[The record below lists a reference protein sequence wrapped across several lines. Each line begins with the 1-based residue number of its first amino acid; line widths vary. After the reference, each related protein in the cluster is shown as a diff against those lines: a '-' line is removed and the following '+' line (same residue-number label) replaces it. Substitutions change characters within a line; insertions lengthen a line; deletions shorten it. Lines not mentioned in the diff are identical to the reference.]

1 MPRMPRSYIKTSF
14 FHVLVQGHN
23 KNFIF
28 NNQVDIKKYIELLKK
43 YQKSN
48 NIKIIAYCIMNN
60 HAHLLL
66 NTEVIADLS
75 NYMHKVNGVYG
86 TYYNKKYNYIG
97 YVFRDRYKSEGIYSE
112 AHLYN
117 CINYIHNNPVK
128 AGICRDA
135 VDYEFSTAREVVIN
149 YNEEKEMNFLETEE
163 EKKCY
168 ILNVM
173 EEFFRTENITKLEL
187 IKNKQKLRQLLVIL
201 KIENGMSYR
210 EIEKILEISRETLR
224 KVLK

>member
-1 MPRMPRSYIKTSF
+1 MPRSYIKTSF

-23 KNFIF
+23 KGYIF
-28 NNQVDIKKYIELLKK
+28 DNEVDIRKYIELIEK
-43 YQKSN
+43 YQKDN
-48 NIKIIAYCIMNN
+48 NIKIVAYCIMNN

-66 NTEVIADLS
+66 NTEIIADLS

-86 TYYNKKYNYIG
+86 TYYNKKYKYTG

-112 AHLYN
+112 EHLYN

-128 AGICRDA
+128 AGICRNSA
-135 VDYEFSTAREVVIN
+135 EYEFSTARKITSNFEC
-149 YNEEKEMNFLETEE
+149 NEDENFLEIEE
-163 EKKCY
+163 DKEQHK
-168 ILNVM
+168 LNII
-173 EEFFRTENITKLEL
+173 EEFFRLENITKAEL

-210 EIEKILEISRETLR
+210 EIERRLEISRETLR
-224 KVLK
+224 KVLQ

>member
-14 FHVLVQGHN
+14 FHILVQGHN
-23 KNFIF
+23 KGYIF
-28 NNQVDIKKYIELLKK
+28 NNEVDIRKYIELIEK
-43 YQKSN
+43 YQKEN
-48 NIKIIAYCIMNN
+48 NIKIVAYCIMNN

-66 NTEVIADLS
+66 NTEIIANLS

-86 TYYNKKYNYIG
+86 TYYAKKYKHTG

-112 AHLYN
+112 ENLYN

-128 AGICRDA
+128 AGICRNSI
-135 VDYEFSTAREVVIN
+135 DYEFSTAKKIAVDFECDD
-149 YNEEKEMNFLETEE
+149 NEIFLETEE
-163 EKKCY
+163 DKEQYKLE
-168 ILNVM
+168 IIQ
-173 EEFFRTENITKLEL
+173 EFFRLENITKAEL
-187 IKNKQKLRQLLVIL
+187 IKNKQKLRQLLVTL

-210 EIEKILEISRETLR
+210 EVEKILEISRETLR